1 MCFCKLHGIHNHFKK
16 EAISMALTQEKV
28 FTIDDIYALPDGQRA
43 ELIDGRMYMMAPPS
57 MRHQRILMNLA
68 GEIREHIKKHHGSC
82 EVFPAPFAV
91 FLNKDDINY
100 VEPDISVICDKSK
113 LTEKGCNGAPDWII
127 EITSPTNPQHDYAV
141 KLFKY
146 RTAHVREYWIV
157 NPQKETVMVYDLER
171 EERSN
176 QYNFEEDIP
185 VCIYDDFHINIDNL
199 LP

>member
-1 MCFCKLHGIHNHFKK
+1 
-16 EAISMALTQEKV
+16 MALTQEKV
-28 FTIDDIYALPDGQRA
+28 YTIDDIYALPEGQRA

-100 VEPDISVICDKSK
+100 VEPDISVICDRNK
-113 LTEKGCNGAPDWII
+113 LTENGCNGAPDWII
-127 EITSPTNPQHDYAV
+127 EITSPTNPQNDYAV

-146 RTAHVREYWIV
+146 RTANVREYWIV

-176 QYNFEEDIP
+176 QYDFEEDIP
-185 VCIYDDFHINIDNL
+185 VCIYDDFYINIADL
-199 LP
+199 LS